1 MKADI
6 PASLQ
11 DSLRAVSEDE
21 LTLCD
26 REPIHIPGSIQP
38 HGMVQQCLD
47 NLVEV
52 TPVK

>member
-11 DSLRAVSEDE
+11 DSLRAVSADE

-38 HGMVQQCLD
+38 HGMLLVADRGTLD
-47 NLVEV
+47 VV
-52 TPVK
+52 A